1 MATISKARRKANPM
15 KTKNDR
21 IRLGNLSMTQLVDL
35 RDNKSSKP
43 KIKRK
48 VQNRI
53 NVLNSRVKSA

>member
-1 MATISKARRKANPM
+1 MASPKKKANPM

-21 IRLGNLSMTQLVDL
+21 IRLGNLSMTQLIDL